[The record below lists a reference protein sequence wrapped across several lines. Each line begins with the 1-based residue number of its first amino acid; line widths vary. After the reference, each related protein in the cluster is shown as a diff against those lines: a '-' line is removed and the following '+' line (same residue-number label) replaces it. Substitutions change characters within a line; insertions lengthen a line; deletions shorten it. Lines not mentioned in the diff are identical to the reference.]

1 MGTFIYRCSAM
12 GLNVQ
17 GITVDRE
24 TPGPTD
30 QVYEA
35 VTCTACRRVH
45 LVNPATG
52 HVVGAD
58 AEPGRCTET
67 NSPPSSRRR
76 SSARKHRH
84 ALGLPFVP
92 GTD

>member
-1 MGTFIYRCSAM
+1 M

-24 TPGPTD
+24 TPAPTD
-30 QVYEA
+30 QVYET
-35 VTCTACRRVH
+35 VTCAACRRVH

-58 AEPGRCTET
+58 AKPGR
-67 NSPPSSRRR
+67 
-76 SSARKHRH
+76 
-84 ALGLPFVP
+84 
-92 GTD
+92 